1 MTRPFTRSSRAQRAR
16 SLLSHAIPALALVAL
31 ATSASADQDVTSS
44 DGTWKLHAKVVDA
57 IGVKKS
63 GEAIIDITPA
73 AGGKA
78 CPTVS
83 SVVFEMPAHGHGGDK
98 DPQSMTMGTCSVH
111 VSDLVPSMGGAWRLR
126 LVLKSGDKTSTADFA
141 IAAK

>member
-1 MTRPFTRSSRAQRAR
+1 MPTFRNTGRLQRVFSASFRVVPF
-16 SLLSHAIPALALVAL
+16 LALL
-31 ATSASADQDVTSS
+31 AIGAQAHADQDVTSS
-44 DGTWKLHAKVVDA
+44 DGAWKLHAKVVDS

-63 GEAIIDITPA
+63 GEAVIDITPA

-98 DPQSMTMGTCSVH
+98 DPSSMTMGTCSVH